1 MRFGTST
8 ALIDERAVLVSVLVH
23 LGNRVVARLIHRG
36 DVGRSKLEDV
46 RVGPVAA
53 LVDARAVAVARRAGP
68 RLLIN
73 GRDRVGPA
81 LVDRRVVVLAEWGR
95 RGAGID
101 RKSVVEGK
109 SVSVR
114 VGIGGRGVIK

>member
-8 ALIDERAVLVSVLVH
+8 ALIDVRAVLVSVLVH

-68 RLLIN
+68 RLRIT
-73 GRDRVGPA
+73 GPDRLGPA
-81 LVDRRVVVLAEWGR
+81 LVDVGVVVLAELGR
-95 RGAGID
+95 RGIGIVCGPTLED
-101 RKSVVEGK
+101 RKST
-109 SVSVR
+109 R
-114 VGIGGRGVIK
+114 L